1 MIPKTRILIVDDHAM
16 VRLALAEAI
25 AQQDDLE
32 LVGEAENGARAI
44 ALYRDLQPDVVTMDY
59 RMPGLN
65 GAETIT
71 EILTQFPEARIVL
84 LSIYETP
91 ESLWRATEAG
101 ALGCVSKGV
110 EIDEIITAVRAVASG
125 VSYYSEG
132 LEKKLDERRAQ
143 EALSPRET
151 EVLAQ
156 IVSGFSNKEIVA
168 NLGISTST
176 VKHHL
181 ERVFTKL
188 GVNDRTQAATAAVK
202 RGIIQLD

>member
-59 RMPGLN
+59 QMPGLN